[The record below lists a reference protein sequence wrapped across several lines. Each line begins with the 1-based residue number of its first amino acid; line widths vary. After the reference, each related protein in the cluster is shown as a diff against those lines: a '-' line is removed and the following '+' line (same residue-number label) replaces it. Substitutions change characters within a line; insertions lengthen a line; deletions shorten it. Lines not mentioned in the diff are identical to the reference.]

1 MKKKGFSASTLW
13 RLFDFLK
20 PKLFQYFATMIIVAA
35 IFASERM
42 FTGFIVKWFTDSI
55 ATKDLDLL
63 KRTVLYWGL
72 FVLGMALVS
81 PVFLYLLR
89 TSIVHG
95 TANLRQAVFSHL
107 QRLPLG
113 YYESRHSGEAMSIL
127 SNDVAAAQQVYEDYF
142 FNLVQSLM
150 QGLAGV
156 VFMMILKWDLALLMI
171 LGGLA
176 PLIINTLYAKP
187 FRKVGT
193 ESQERLAGLS
203 ERLSDLLA
211 GFQVVRT
218 FSLGEWILKR
228 FYASNQQVLDVNLK
242 RVRLESTLTV
252 WNNIAGIGATI
263 PLLAGAYMVL
273 MGQTT
278 LGVLLGLSQLNSPV
292 INMVYSISGIISG
305 IQGSL
310 AAGDRILRVLDTAPE
325 PERYPAPS
333 IQAAQG
339 RIPLSAVPFP
349 LKGEGVNSGNL
360 GIFGSEAAQNTQISG
375 SYSALEPD
383 SVVGFR
389 QVQFSYSD
397 GLPILQDVSFDIRE
411 GQVAALVGPSGSGKS
426 TIFRLLMGHYP
437 VTQGWVS
444 VFGKPL
450 HAYSLRE
457 LRDLFAFVPQDAYL
471 YSGTVLENI
480 RYGKQGASEEEITAA
495 ARASYAHDFILEL
508 PEGYHTL
515 VGERGARLSGG
526 QRQRIAIARA
536 LLKNAPVLLLDEAT
550 SSLDS
555 ESEELVQQALQVLMR
570 GRTTVAIAHR
580 LSTIEHADII
590 YVMEAGRVVEQGR
603 HEELVGKEGLYRK
616 LYQLQFKDAEPA
628 PAAIAGEINPT

>member
-1 MKKKGFSASTLW
+1 MKLKSLASSTLW
-13 RLFDFLK
+13 RLFQFLR
-20 PKLFQYFATMIIVAA
+20 PKMGQYIVSMLIVAV
-35 IFASERM
+35 IYASERM
-42 FTGFIVKWFTDSI
+42 FAGFVVKWFTDSI
-55 ATKDLDLL
+55 AFKDMGLL
-63 KRTVLYWGL
+63 KNTVLYWVI
-72 FVLGMALVS
+72 FAAGMTLIT
-81 PVFLYLLR
+81 PVFLYLWR

-113 YYESRHSGEAMSIL
+113 YYESRHSGEAMSL
-127 SNDVAAAQQVYEDYF
+127 LTNDVAAAEQVYQDKI

-150 QGLAGV
+150 QGLAAV
-156 VFMMILKWDLALLMI
+156 VFMMILKWDLALLII

-187 FRKVGT
+187 LRKVGT
-193 ESQERLAGLS
+193 ESQEKLAGLS

-218 FSLGEWILKR
+218 FSLGGWILKR
-228 FYASNQQVLDVNLK
+228 FQTSNQDVLDVSLR
-242 RVRLESTLTV
+242 RVQLESTLGM
-252 WNNIAGIGATI
+252 WNNFAGIGAAI

-273 MGQTT
+273 TGQTT
-278 LGVLLGLSQLNSPV
+278 LGTLFGLVQLNNPV

-310 AAGDRILRVLDTAPE
+310 AAGDRILAVLDAAPE
-325 PERYPAPS
+325 PEHYPAPAGTPAVTS
-333 IQAAQG
+333 AAPPQG
-339 RIPLSAVPFP
+339 VIVEF
-349 LKGEGVNSGNL
+349 N
-360 GIFGSEAAQNTQISG
+360 
-375 SYSALEPD
+375 
-383 SVVGFR
+383 

-437 VTQGWVS
+437 VPRGRVT

-457 LRDLFAFVPQDAYL
+457 LRDRFAFVPQDAYL

-480 RYGKQGASEEEITAA
+480 RYGKPGASEEEITAA
-495 ARASYAHDFILEL
+495 AKASYAHDFILEL
-508 PEGYHTL
+508 SDGYHTP

-580 LSTIEHADII
+580 LSTIEHADVI

-603 HEELVGKEGLYRK
+603 HTELVGKEGLYRH
-616 LYQLQFKDAEPA
+616 LYLLQFKDAEPVGA
-628 PAAIAGEINPT
+628 DAGTSHPGVHPA

>member
-1 MKKKGFSASTLW
+1 MKQKGLSTTTLW
-13 RLFDFLK
+13 RLFGFLK
-20 PKLFQYFATMIIVAA
+20 PKLLQYFTAMIIVAA
-35 IFASERM
+35 FFASERM
-42 FTGFIVKWFTDSI
+42 FAGFSVKWFTDSI
-55 ATKDLDLL
+55 ANKDMGLL
-63 KRTVLYWGL
+63 KRTVIYNVIFYAGL
-72 FVLGMALVS
+72 TLAT
-81 PVFLYLLR
+81 PVFLYLWR
-89 TSIVHG
+89 TSIVQG
-95 TANLRQAVFSHL
+95 TANLRQAIFSHL

-127 SNDVAAAQQVYEDYF
+127 TNDVAAAEQAYQDNF
-142 FNLVQSLM
+142 LNLVRRLM
-150 QGLAGV
+150 EGLAAV

-176 PLIINTLYAKP
+176 PLIISTLYAKP

-193 ESQERLAGLS
+193 ESQEKLAGLS

-228 FYASNQQVLDVNLK
+228 FNASNQQVLEVNLR
-242 RVRLESTLTV
+242 RVRLESTLAM
-252 WNNIAGIGATI
+252 WNNLAGVGTAI

-273 MGQTT
+273 VGQTT
-278 LGVLLGLSQLNSPV
+278 LGTLLGLIQLNGPV
-292 INMVYSISGIISG
+292 INMVYSISWIISG

-310 AAGDRILRVLDTAPE
+310 AASDRILKVLDAAPE
-325 PERYPAPS
+325 PERYPAPAGLP
-333 IQAAQG
+333 AAAG
-339 RIPLSAVPFP
+339 RPAATGRPAADSAVPQA
-349 LKGEGVNSGNL
+349 G
-360 GIFGSEAAQNTQISG
+360 
-375 SYSALEPD
+375 
-383 SVVGFR
+383 SVVEFR
-389 QVQFSYSD
+389 QVRFSYSD
-397 GLPILQDVSFDIRE
+397 GLPILQDISFDIHE

-437 VTQGWVS
+437 VPRGRVT

-450 HAYSLRE
+450 HTYSLRE

-480 RYGKQGASEEEITAA
+480 RYGKPGASEEEITAA

-508 PEGYHTL
+508 PGGYQNL

-580 LSTIEHADII
+580 LSTIEYADII
-590 YVMEAGRVVEQGR
+590 YVMEAGHVVEQGR
-603 HEELVGKEGLYRK
+603 HAALVGKEGLYSH

-628 PAAIAGEINPT
+628 PANIAGEISPT

>member
-1 MKKKGFSASTLW
+1 MKRKGLTSSTFW
-13 RLFDFLK
+13 RLFNFLK
-20 PKLFQYFATMIIVAA
+20 PKLFQYFAAMLIVAA
-35 IFASERM
+35 IYASERM
-42 FTGFIVKWFTDSI
+42 FAGFIVKWFTDSI
-55 ATKDLDLL
+55 AFKDMGLL
-63 KRTVLYWGL
+63 KKTVMYWV
-72 FVLGMALVS
+72 FFATGMTLIT
-81 PVFLYLLR
+81 PVFLYLWR
-89 TSIVHG
+89 TSIVYG

-113 YYESRHSGEAMSIL
+113 YYEDRHSGEAMSIL
-127 SNDVAAAQQVYEDYF
+127 TNDVAAAEQVYQDNI
-142 FNLVQSLM
+142 FNLVSSLM
-150 QGLAGV
+150 QGLGAV
-156 VFMMILKWDLALLMI
+156 VFMMILKWDLALLII

-187 FRKVGT
+187 LRKVGT
-193 ESQERLAGLS
+193 QSQERLAGLS

-228 FYASNQQVLDVNLK
+228 FNASNQQVLDVNLR
-242 RVRLESTLTV
+242 RVRLESSLAI
-252 WNNIAGIGATI
+252 WNNIAGIGTAF

-273 MGQTT
+273 TGQTT
-278 LGVLLGLSQLNSPV
+278 LGTLFGLVQLNNPV

-310 AAGDRILRVLDTAPE
+310 AAGDRILKVLDAAPE
-325 PERYPAPS
+325 PERYPAPAGLPA
-333 IQAAQG
+333 IT
-339 RIPLSAVPFP
+339 SAVSQPGF
-349 LKGEGVNSGNL
+349 
-360 GIFGSEAAQNTQISG
+360 
-375 SYSALEPD
+375 
-383 SVVGFR
+383 VVEFS

-397 GLPILQDVSFDIRE
+397 GLPILQNISFDIRE

-437 VTQGWVS
+437 VPRGRVT

-450 HAYSLRE
+450 HTYSLRE

-480 RYGKQGASEEEITAA
+480 RYGKPGASEEEITAA
-495 ARASYAHDFILEL
+495 ARSSYAHDFILEL
-508 PEGYHTL
+508 PEGYHTP

-590 YVMEAGRVVEQGR
+590 YVMEAGRVVEQGC
-603 HEELVGKEGLYRK
+603 HAELVGKEGLYSH
-616 LYQLQFKDAEPA
+616 LYKLQFKDVEPEEA
-628 PAAIAGEINPT
+628 KV

>member
-1 MKKKGFSASTLW
+1 MKQKGFSASTLW

-171 LGGLA
+171 LGGLV

-187 FRKVGT
+187 LRKVGT

-228 FYASNQQVLDVNLK
+228 FNASNQQVLDVNLR
-242 RVRLESTLTV
+242 RVRLESTLAV

-292 INMVYSISGIISG
+292 INMVYSISGIVSG

-325 PERYPAPS
+325 PERYPAPTGLP
-333 IQAAQG
+333 AAAG
-339 RIPLSAVPFP
+339 RSVADGRSWTDSAVPQT
-349 LKGEGVNSGNL
+349 G
-360 GIFGSEAAQNTQISG
+360 
-375 SYSALEPD
+375 
-383 SVVGFR
+383 SVVEFG

-397 GLPILQDVSFDIRE
+397 GLPILQKISFDIHE

-437 VTQGWVS
+437 VTQGVVS
-444 VFGKPL
+444 VFGKPI
-450 HAYSLRE
+450 HSYSLHE
-457 LRDLFAFVPQDAYL
+457 LRDRLAFVPQDAYL

-480 RYGKQGASEEEITAA
+480 RYGKPGASEEEITAA

-508 PEGYHTL
+508 PEGYNTL

>member
-1 MKKKGFSASTLW
+1 MKRKGFSTSTLW
-13 RLFDFLK
+13 RLFGFLK
-20 PKLFQYFATMIIVAA
+20 PKLFQYFAAMFIVAA
-35 IFASERM
+35 IYAAERM
-42 FTGFIVKWFTDSI
+42 FAGFIVKWFTDSI
-55 ATKDLDLL
+55 AFKDLGLL
-63 KRTVLYWGL
+63 KKTLLYWAI
-72 FVLGMALVS
+72 FAAGMTLIT
-81 PVFLYLLR
+81 PVFLYLWR

-127 SNDVAAAQQVYEDYF
+127 TNDVTAAELAYQDNIS
-142 FNLVQSLM
+142 NLVQSLM
-150 QGLAGV
+150 QGLGAV
-156 VFMMILKWDLALLMI
+156 VFMMILKWDLALLII

-187 FRKVGT
+187 LRQVGA
-193 ESQERLAGLS
+193 ESQEKLAGVS

-218 FSLGEWILKR
+218 FSLGDWILKR
-228 FYASNQQVLDVNLK
+228 FGISNQQVLDVNLR
-242 RVRLESTLTV
+242 RVRLESSLAM
-252 WNNIAGIGATI
+252 WNNIAGIGAAI
-263 PLLAGAYMVL
+263 PLIAGSYMVL
-273 MGQTT
+273 TGQTT
-278 LGVLLGLSQLNSPV
+278 LGTLFGLIQLNNPV

-305 IQGSL
+305 IQSSL
-310 AAGDRILRVLDTAPE
+310 AAGDRIMKVLDTAPE
-325 PERYPAPS
+325 PERYPAP
-333 IQAAQG
+333 
-339 RIPLSAVPFP
+339 
-349 LKGEGVNSGNL
+349 EGL
-360 GIFGSEAAQNTQISG
+360 PAIT
-375 SYSALEPD
+375 SALPKPG
-383 SVVGFR
+383 SVVEFS

-397 GLPILQDVSFDIRE
+397 GLPILQDVSFDIRA

-437 VTQGWVS
+437 VPRGQVT
-444 VFGKPL
+444 VFGKLL
-450 HAYSLRE
+450 HTYSLRE

-480 RYGKQGASEEEITAA
+480 RYGKPGAPEEEVAA
-495 ARASYAHDFILEL
+495 AAKASYAHEFILEL
-508 PEGYHTL
+508 PDGYHTL

-590 YVMEAGRVVEQGR
+590 YVMDEGRVVEHGR
-603 HEELVGKEGLYRK
+603 HADLLEKDGLYRH
-616 LYQLQFKDAEPA
+616 LYQLQFKDVEPVR
-628 PAAIAGEINPT
+628 

>member
-1 MKKKGFSASTLW
+1 MKPKSLKSSTLW
-13 RLFDFLK
+13 RLFQFLR
-20 PKLFQYFATMIIVAA
+20 PKLFQYFYAMFIVAA
-35 IFASERM
+35 IFAAERM

-55 ATKDLDLL
+55 AFKDLGLL
-63 KRTVLYWGL
+63 KRTVLYWAA
-72 FVLGMALVS
+72 FAFGMTLVT
-81 PVFLYLLR
+81 PVFLYLWR

-127 SNDVAAAQQVYEDYF
+127 TNDVAAAEQAYQDNI

-150 QGLAGV
+150 QGLGAV
-156 VFMMILKWDLALLMI
+156 VFMMILKWDLALLII

-176 PLIINTLYAKP
+176 PLIINTLYARP
-187 FRKVGT
+187 LRKVGT
-193 ESQERLAGLS
+193 ESQEKLAGLS

-218 FSLGEWILKR
+218 FSLGDWILKR
-228 FYASNQQVLDVNLK
+228 FTSSNREVLEVSLR
-242 RVRLESTLTV
+242 RVQLESTLSV
-252 WNNIAGIGATI
+252 WNNVAGIGTAV
-263 PLLAGAYMVL
+263 PLLVGAYMVL
-273 MGQTT
+273 IGQTT
-278 LGVLLGLSQLNSPV
+278 LGTLFGLIQLNNPV
-292 INMVYSISGIISG
+292 INMVYAVGGIISG

-310 AAGDRILRVLDTAPE
+310 AAADRILGVLDASPE
-325 PERYPAPS
+325 PDRYPAPTGLPP
-333 IQAAQG
+333 AV
-339 RIPLSAVPFP
+339 SAVSST
-349 LKGEGVNSGNL
+349 G
-360 GIFGSEAAQNTQISG
+360 
-375 SYSALEPD
+375 
-383 SVVGFR
+383 SVVEFR

-397 GLPILQDVSFDIRE
+397 GLPILQEVSFDIHE
-411 GQVAALVGPSGSGKS
+411 GQVAALVGPSGSGKT

-437 VTQGWVS
+437 VTQGRVS

-450 HAYSLRE
+450 HAYALRE
-457 LRDLFAFVPQDAYL
+457 LRDFFAFVPQDAYL

-480 RYGKQGASEEEITAA
+480 RYGKQNASEDEVTAT

-580 LSTIEHADII
+580 LSTIEHADVI

-603 HEELVGKEGLYRK
+603 HAELVEKDGLYRK
-616 LYQLQFKDAEPA
+616 LYNLQFKDAS
-628 PAAIAGEINPT
+628 